1 MQKIGVF
8 DSGVGGLSILNEL
21 VKELP
26 YEDFY
31 YYGDSLN
38 NPYGEKSDEELLK
51 ITSNIVEKL
60 INKNCKLIVI
70 ACNTATTRC
79 MKKLREIY
87 SNVIFVGTVPA
98 IKVACDKRFKNTLV
112 MATPAT
118 IESERT
124 YELIRDNK
132 RYDQNIYLLPCPGLA
147 MAIEE
152 KDEKKIK
159 RILQNDFKDYKDK
172 EIDAIVLG
180 CTHYPFIRKEILEEM
195 PNTVLIDGSLGVS
208 KEVKKQLEEHGILNN
223 KRTRKIEIYNSL
235 TEELKTV
242 VE

>member
-21 VKELP
+21 LKELP

-79 MKKLREIY
+79 MKKLRKIY

-147 MAIEE
+147 NAIEQNDKE
-152 KDEKKIK
+152 KIK

-180 CTHYPFIRKEILEEM
+180 CTHYPFIREEILEEM
-195 PNTVLIDGSLGVS
+195 PNTVLIDGSIGVS
-208 KEVKKQLEEHGILNN
+208 KEVKRQLEEHGLLNDE
-223 KRTRKIEIYNSL
+223 RVRKIEIYNSL
-235 TEELKTV
+235 TEKLETI